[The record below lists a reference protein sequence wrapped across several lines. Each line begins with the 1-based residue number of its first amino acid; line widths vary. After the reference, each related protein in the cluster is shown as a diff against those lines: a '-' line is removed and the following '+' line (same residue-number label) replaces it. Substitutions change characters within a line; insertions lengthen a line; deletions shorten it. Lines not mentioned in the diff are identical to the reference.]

1 MIDVRHGVHSAERRG
16 MARRMIGAG
25 AILAGAALAIVW
37 HLVPGDHV
45 PRAAAQMP
53 GAGIPVPIIAG
64 TVVARNVPVFL
75 NGIGTV
81 QAYNMVAVQS
91 RVDGQIVKI
100 AFHEGQEVKAGDPLV
115 QIDPRPYQ
123 AALDQA
129 LAARQKDE
137 AQLASAEADL
147 ARYASLVGR
156 GFQTRQS
163 YDQQKATVA
172 ADKAAIKGDEAQIE
186 TARLNLAYSD
196 IRAPISG
203 RLGARLV
210 DIGNMVH
217 AASNTTL
224 VTITQLKPI
233 FVTFTLPQED
243 LHSVRLHQDKSPL
256 AVAAFSG
263 DNKTELSQGRLS
275 LINNMVDQ
283 ATGTI
288 QMKADF
294 ANRDERLWPG
304 EFVNVRVTLRVRRNV
319 PTVPSQTVEDGPDG
333 HFAYVIKPNDTVERR
348 AVTVAAIQDGIAV
361 VTKGLRPG
369 ERVVVDGQ
377 FRLTNGSR
385 IRIVPAAKSATS

>member
-1 MIDVRHGVHSAERRG
+1 
-16 MARRMIGAG
+16 MARRVIAAV
-25 AILAGAALAIVW
+25 AILAAAAAIVW
-37 HLVPGDHV
+37 HLAPGDQV

-53 GAGIPVPIIAG
+53 RFAVPVVAG
-64 TVVARNVPVFL
+64 TVVARDVPVLL

-81 QAYNMVAVQS
+81 QAYNTVAVQS
-91 RVDGQIVKI
+91 RVDGQIVRV
-100 AFHEGQEVKAGDPLV
+100 AFHEGQEVKAGAPLF

-129 LAARQKDE
+129 LAQRQKDE

-147 ARYASLVGR
+147 ARYASLLGR

-172 ADKAAIKGDEAQIE
+172 ALKASIQGDRAQIE
-186 TARLNLAYSD
+186 SARLNLAYSD

-210 DIGNMVH
+210 DIGNMVR
-217 AASNTTL
+217 AAGNTTL

-233 FVTFTLPQED
+233 FVSFTLPQQD
-243 LHSVRLHQDKSPL
+243 LDPIRQYQEKAPL
-256 AVAAFSG
+256 AVIAFSG
-263 DNKTELSQGRLS
+263 DNKTKLATGRLT
-275 LINNMVDQ
+275 LIDNMINQ

-288 QMKADF
+288 LLKADF

-304 EFVNVRVTLRVRRNV
+304 EFVNAQVILRVRRNV
-319 PTVPSQTVEDGPDG
+319 PTVPSTTVENGADGP
-333 HFAYVIKPNDTVERR
+333 FAYVIEPGDTVERR

-361 VTKGLRPG
+361 ITKGLKPG
-369 ERVVVDGQ
+369 ERVVVNGQ
-377 FRLTNGSR
+377 FRLTNGAR
-385 IRIVPAAKSATS
+385 VRIVPAAPQSATG

>member
-1 MIDVRHGVHSAERRG
+1 
-16 MARRMIGAG
+16 MARRVIGT
-25 AILAGAALAIVW
+25 LAVLAAVIAAVVW
-37 HLVPGDHV
+37 HLAPGDRL

-53 GAGIPVPIIAG
+53 QVMPPVPVTAG
-64 TVVARNVPVFL
+64 TVVARDVPVFL

-91 RVDGQIVKI
+91 RVDGQIVKV
-100 AFHEGQEVKAGDPLV
+100 AFHEGQEIKAGAPLF

-147 ARYASLVGR
+147 TRYAHLVGS
-156 GFQTRQS
+156 GYQTRQS
-163 YDQQKATVA
+163 YDQQKGTVA
-172 ADKAAIKGDEAQIE
+172 ALQAAIQGDAAAIE
-186 TARLNLAYSD
+186 NARLNLAYTD
-196 IRAPISG
+196 IRAPIDG

-210 DIGNMVH
+210 DIGNMVR

-224 VTITQLKPI
+224 ITITQLKPI

-243 LHSVRLHQDKSPL
+243 LHSVRMHQMKNPL
-256 AVAAFSG
+256 AVEALSQN
-263 DNKTELSQGRLS
+263 NKTRLEQGRLS

-304 EFVNVRVTLRVRRNV
+304 EFVNVRVTVRVRRDV
-319 PTVPSQTVEDGPDG
+319 PTVPAQTVEAGSNDN
-333 HFAYVIKPNDTVERR
+333 FVYVIKPDDTVERR
-348 AVTVAAIQDGIAV
+348 TVTVAATQDGIAV
-361 VTKGLRPG
+361 ITKGLKPG
-369 ERVVVDGQ
+369 ERVVVNGQ
-377 FRLTNGSR
+377 FRLTNGAR
-385 IRIVPAAKSATS
+385 VRIVPATPQGVIG

>member
-1 MIDVRHGVHSAERRG
+1 MAGRAIGVVV
-16 MARRMIGAG
+16 
-25 AILAGAALAIVW
+25 ILAAAALAVVW
-37 HLVPGDHV
+37 HAGPGERVPHAV
-45 PRAAAQMP
+45 AQMP
-53 GAGIPVPIIAG
+53 SPGIPVTAG

-81 QAYNMVAVQS
+81 QAYNTVSVQS
-91 RVDGQIVKI
+91 RVDGQIVKV
-100 AFHEGQEVKAGDPLV
+100 AFHEGQEVKAGDPLF

-129 LAARQKDE
+129 LAQKQKDE

-147 ARYASLVGR
+147 ARYASLVPK

-172 ADKAAIKGDEAQIE
+172 ALKAAIAGDEAQIE
-186 TARLNLAYSD
+186 SARLNLSYSD

-210 DIGNMVH
+210 DIGNIVH
-217 AASNTTL
+217 AASNTPL
-224 VTITQLKPI
+224 VTITQIKPI
-233 FVTFTLPQED
+233 FVSFTLPQQD
-243 LHSVRLHQDKSPL
+243 LDSVRRHQMQNPL
-256 AVAAFSG
+256 AVAAFSQ
-263 DNKTELSQGRLS
+263 DNKTELAQGRLT
-275 LINNMVDQ
+275 LIDNMVDQ

-288 QMKADF
+288 HMKADF

-304 EFVNVRVTLRVRRNV
+304 EFVNVRVRLRVRRNV
-319 PTVPSQTVEDGPDG
+319 PTVPAQTVENGADGS
-333 HFAYVIKPNDTVERR
+333 FVYVIKPDDTVERR

-361 VTKGLRPG
+361 VTKGLKPG

-377 FRLTNGSR
+377 YRLTNGAR
-385 IRIVPAAKSATS
+385 VRIVPATPQSVTG

>member
-1 MIDVRHGVHSAERRG
+1 
-16 MARRMIGAG
+16 
-25 AILAGAALAIVW
+25 
-37 HLVPGDHV
+37 
-45 PRAAAQMP
+45 
-53 GAGIPVPIIAG
+53 
-64 TVVARNVPVFL
+64 
-75 NGIGTV
+75 
-81 QAYNMVAVQS
+81 MVAVQS

-186 TARLNLAYSD
+186 TARLNLSYSD

-217 AASNTTL
+217 AASGTTL

-233 FVTFTLPQED
+233 FVTFTLPQQD
-243 LHSVRLHQDKSPL
+243 LDPVRLHQDKSPL
-256 AVAAFSG
+256 AVTALSG
-263 DNKTELSQGRLS
+263 DDKTELSQGRLS

-304 EFVNVRVTLRVRRNV
+304 EFVNVRVTLRVRRKV
-319 PTVPSQTVEDGPDG
+319 PTVPSTTVAEGPDG
-333 HFAYVIKPNDTVERR
+333 YYVYVIKPDNTVERR
-348 AVTVAAIQDGIAV
+348 AVTVAATQDGIAV
-361 VTKGLRPG
+361 VTKGLTPG

-377 FRLTNGSR
+377 FRLTNGAR
-385 IRIVPAAKSATS
+385 IRIVPAARSATS